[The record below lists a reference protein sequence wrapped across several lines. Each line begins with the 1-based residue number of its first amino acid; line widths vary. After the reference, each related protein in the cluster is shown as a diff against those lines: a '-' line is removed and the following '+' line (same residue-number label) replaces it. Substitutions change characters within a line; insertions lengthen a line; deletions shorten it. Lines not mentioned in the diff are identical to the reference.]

1 MTPTEVRSLSDA
13 AIVELLLSMK
23 PSDQAV
29 AWLAS
34 VITND
39 AAFEGVREL
48 RRRFSSR
55 PNVPSTLTGRAAS
68 SRTVFIDPQR
78 WAAFAF
84 RRRLSMT
91 ELGPLCGRSEGW
103 GSVMKSRRRAGFYA
117 LDDLACALGMH
128 VDELIQEVGTDE
140 ECSRI
145 GCVAS

>member
-1 MTPTEVRSLSDA
+1 MTPAEVRSMSDSQ
-13 AIVELLLSMK
+13 IVELLVSLK

-34 VITND
+34 VITDD

-48 RRRFSSR
+48 RRRFSGR
-55 PNVPSTLTGRAAS
+55 PSIPSTPTGRAAS

-117 LDDLACALGMH
+117 LDALACALGMH
-128 VDELIQEVGTDE
+128 VDELIQEVGSDE
-140 ECSRI
+140 ELQRLS
-145 GCVAS
+145 A